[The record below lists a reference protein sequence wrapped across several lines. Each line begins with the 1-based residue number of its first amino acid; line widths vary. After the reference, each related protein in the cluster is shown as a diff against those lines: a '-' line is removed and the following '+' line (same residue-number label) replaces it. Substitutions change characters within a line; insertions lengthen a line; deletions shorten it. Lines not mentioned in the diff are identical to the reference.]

1 MLSENLSSKQGI
13 PAVPPFAEQD
23 ACREYGATLP
33 SLAVMQ
39 VNIGK
44 RCNLACKHCHIEASP
59 DRTERMSRPVMEAC
73 VNVFEG
79 RAFKQLDITGGAPE
93 MHPDFPW
100 LVEEAARRGIPAIV
114 RTNLVILG
122 EAGYRHLPE
131 FYAQN
136 AVTLAASLP
145 HYIEKNTDRQRG
157 PGVFAASIAALQRLN
172 ALGYGKTPGLALH
185 LVHNPGGAFL
195 PPNQEALAHEYRKR
209 LFEQYGIIFNQLY
222 TIANNPIGRFGAF
235 LERSENQAGYMR
247 RLAAAFNPAAAQ
259 NMMCR
264 NQIAVDWDGALYD
277 CDFNLALGLRAH
289 IPGPIQRLADGAPLT
304 RNIVFG
310 NHCYACTAGAGSS
323 CGGAT
328 TASTGVS

>member
-1 MLSENLSSKQGI
+1 MPSENLSSKQGI
-13 PAVPPFAEQD
+13 GAIPPFAGRD

-33 SLAVMQ
+33 SLEVMQ

-59 DRTERMSRPVMEAC
+59 NRAERMSRPVMEAC
-73 VNVFEG
+73 LSVFEG

-100 LVEEAARRGIPAIV
+100 LVEEAARRGIPTMV

-122 EAGYRHLPE
+122 EEGYRQLPE
-131 FYAQN
+131 FYART
-136 AVTLAASLP
+136 AVALAASLP

-209 LFEQYGIIFNQLY
+209 LFEQHGIIFNQLY
-222 TIANNPIGRFGAF
+222 TIANNPIGRFRDF

-247 RLAAAFNPAAAQ
+247 RLAAAFNPAAVK

-289 IPGPIQRLADGAPLT
+289 IPGPIQGLAAGAPLA

-328 TASTGVS
+328 TASTGAA